1 MSKKKKNLRRIR
13 QVEIVNVTTRKR
25 KLINLDDERV
35 IFDEKSGTHLIL
47 PVKKPTYEID
57 DTKEEE
63 K

>member
-1 MSKKKKNLRRIR
+1 MSKKKRNKSRNR
-13 QVEIVNVTTRKR
+13 QVEIINVTTRKR
-25 KLINLDDERV
+25 KIINLGDEQV

-57 DTKEEE
+57 DTKEE

>member
-1 MSKKKKNLRRIR
+1 MSKKKRNKSRNR
-13 QVEIVNVTTRKR
+13 QVEIINVTTRKR
-25 KLINLDDERV
+25 KIINLGDERV

-57 DTKEEE
+57 DTKEE

>member
-1 MSKKKKNLRRIR
+1 MSKKKRNKSRNR
-13 QVEIVNVTTRKR
+13 QVEIINVTTRKR
-25 KLINLDDERV
+25 KIINLGDERV